1 MRPFFILLRKELRSF
16 FLSPL
21 AWMIIA
27 LFTFLNAW
35 LFSGIVM
42 AMSMTVNQH
51 SLVYN
56 LFDSGWFW
64 MGYFFL
70 FPLLTMRLFAEE
82 KKLGTL
88 ETLLTAPVRTSQVVL
103 AKYIAT
109 AILYIV
115 IMLPIFGFF
124 FVFEDITGQQAAF
137 QSGSFYG
144 AAAILLLI
152 GFFNIAIGCLA
163 SSLTSNQ
170 LIAAMVTFVAT
181 LLHYFLGT
189 VLYYFGANLPPRL
202 LDKVTYFSTVEHR
215 QIFTEGLIDS
225 RPIVYYLSSAVLIL
239 FLTHHVL
246 ERRRWQT

>member
-1 MRPFFILLRKELRSF
+1 MRQFFILLRKELRSF

-21 AWMIIA
+21 AYVIIA
-27 LFTFLNAW
+27 LFTFLNGW
-35 LFSGIVM
+35 LFSSIVT
-42 AMSMTVNQH
+42 AMRMSVNQH

-88 ETLLTAPVRTSQVVL
+88 ETLLTAPVRTLQVVM
-103 AKYIAT
+103 AKYVAT
-109 AILYIV
+109 TLLYIV
-115 IMLPIFGFF
+115 IMLPIFSFF
-124 FVFEDITGQQAAF
+124 FLFEDITGEAAAF
-137 QSGSFYG
+137 QKGSFYG
-144 AAAILLLI
+144 AAAILLLVGI
-152 GFFNIAIGCLA
+152 FNIAIGCFA

-170 LIAAMVTFVAT
+170 LIAAMITFVGVV
-181 LLHYFLGT
+181 LHYFLGFIH
-189 VLYYFGANLPPRL
+189 YFGAKLPSQL

-215 QIFTEGLIDS
+215 RLFTEGLIDS
-225 RPIVYYLSSAVLIL
+225 RPIVYYVSSAIVML

>member
-1 MRPFFILLRKELRSF
+1 MRLFIILLRKELRSF

-21 AWMIIA
+21 AYVIIA
-27 LFTFLNAW
+27 LFTFLNGW
-35 LFSGIVM
+35 LFSGIVT
-42 AMSMTVNQH
+42 AMRMRVNQH

-103 AKYIAT
+103 AKFVAT
-109 AILYIV
+109 TILYIV
-115 IMLPIFGFF
+115 IMLPIFTFF
-124 FVFEDITGQQAAF
+124 FLFEDITGESAAF
-137 QSGSFYG
+137 QRGAFYG
-144 AAAILLLI
+144 AAAILLLVGI
-152 GFFNIAIGCLA
+152 FNIAIGCFA

-170 LIAAMVTFVAT
+170 LIAAMITFVVVV
-181 LLHYFLGT
+181 LHYFIGFIH
-189 VLYYFGANLPPRL
+189 YFGAKLPSEL

-215 QIFTEGLIDS
+215 HLFTEGLIDS
-225 RPIVYYLSSAVLIL
+225 RPIVYYLSSAVVML
-239 FLTHHVL
+239 FLTHQVL
-246 ERRRWQT
+246 ERRRWQS

>member
-1 MRPFFILLRKELRSF
+1 MRQFFILLRKELRSF

-21 AWMIIA
+21 AYVIIA
-27 LFTFLNAW
+27 LFTFLNGW
-35 LFSGIVM
+35 LFSSIVT
-42 AMSMTVNQH
+42 AMRMRVNQH

-88 ETLLTAPVRTSQVVL
+88 ETLLTAPVRTIQVVM

-109 AILYIV
+109 TLLYIV
-115 IMLPIFGFF
+115 IMLPIFSFF
-124 FVFEDITGQQAAF
+124 FLFEDITGEAAAF
-137 QSGSFYG
+137 QQGSFYG
-144 AAAILLLI
+144 AAAILLLV
-152 GFFNIAIGCLA
+152 GLFNIAIGCFA

-170 LIAAMVTFVAT
+170 LIAAMITFVGVV
-181 LLHYFLGT
+181 LHYFLGFIH
-189 VLYYFGANLPPRL
+189 YFGAKLPSEL

-215 QIFTEGLIDS
+215 RLFTEGLIDS
-225 RPIVYYLSSAVLIL
+225 RPIVYYISSAIVML

-246 ERRRWQT
+246 ERRRWQA